1 MLTANLWQQTGLC
14 NGSVGF
20 IEDFLYA
27 EQQKPS
33 NLPIAVLVNFHD
45 YSGPA
50 FLADKPKCI
59 PIPPI
64 TYKWNDGSS
73 TKSRQ
78 QLPLCLSYAI
88 TIHKSQGQTLSKVII
103 DLGDGEIAAGCS
115 FVALSRL
122 RKLSDCLIHPMPF
135 ERLTKIGKLKGL
147 KRRVLEEDRLEQLSH
162 AITN

>member
-27 EQQKPS
+27 EQQKPP

-64 TYKWNDGSS
+64 TYEWNDAS

-78 QLPLCLSYAI
+78 QLPLHLSYAI

-103 DLGDGEIAAGCS
+103 DLGDREIAAGCS
-115 FVALSRL
+115 FVALSR
-122 RKLSDCLIHPMPF
+122 LSDCLIHPMPF
-135 ERLTKIGKLKGL
+135 ERLTKIGKLQGL
-147 KRRVLEEDRLEQLSH
+147 KRRVLEQEYISK
-162 AITN
+162 I